1 MVLQVFLKDMLFV
14 NGKKLRWK
22 AIPDI
27 GPFDTEAVTACFAFP
42 NWLLSQKRVCAM
54 TTKSLAKGVTCNR
67 DKF

>member
-42 NWLLSQKRVCAM
+42 NWLLSQ
-54 TTKSLAKGVTCNR
+54 
-67 DKF
+67 